1 MLENHL
7 LPQQGMC
14 STCPNSVKENT
25 NRQGKDLD
33 KREVERQGE
42 FQGTITKDLHVQRED
57 PSNMKARNRLRRST
71 KPKSLGGNAVG
82 ANPSTKRI
90 TVSKSE
96 RECGTDLEMDC
107 EENRMGFYIQ
117 EKKKFDDKNEWRSS
131 HKHMDRLKKFV
142 YIKELREKKGRVE
155 DRLKMVCRRI
165 QGRGNTD

>member
-1 MLENHL
+1 M
-7 LPQQGMC
+7 QGRV
-14 STCPNSVKENT
+14 SEARNCPN
-25 NRQGKDLD
+25 
-33 KREVERQGE
+33 
-42 FQGTITKDLHVQRED
+42 
-57 PSNMKARNRLRRST
+57 RST
-71 KPKSLGGNAVG
+71 KPKRENQKVSEATPLEQNLQQ
-82 ANPSTKRI
+82 KQI

-96 RECGTDLEMDC
+96 RECGTVLEMDC
-107 EENRMGFYIQ
+107 EENRRGFYIQ